1 MSFFISDAV
10 AEGAA
15 AAGSDG
21 GSSLMGLIPF
31 VLLFVIFYFFLIRPQ
46 SKRVKEHKNMLTT
59 LGKGDEVVTN
69 GGILGKIIAVGDEF
83 VTVEIANNTQV
94 KLQKQYIANLMPKG
108 TIKSAE

>member
-1 MSFFISDAV
+1 MSFFISDAM

-15 AAGSDG
+15 ATGSTEG
-21 GSSLMGLIPF
+21 SLMSLIPF
-31 VLLFVIFYFFLIRPQ
+31 ILLFVIFYFFLIRPQ

-69 GGILGKIIAVGDEF
+69 GGILGKIVSISDEF
-83 VTVEIANNTQV
+83 VTVEIATNTQV
-94 KLQKQYIANLMPKG
+94 KLQKQYIASLMPKG

>member
-1 MSFFISDAV
+1 MSFFISDAM

-15 AAGSDG
+15 ATGSTG
-21 GSSLMGLIPF
+21 GSLMSLIPF
-31 VLLFVIFYFFLIRPQ
+31 VLLFVIFYYFLIRPQ

-69 GGILGKIIAVGDEF
+69 GGILGKIVAINDEF
-83 VTVEIANNTQV
+83 VTVEIASNTQV
-94 KLQKQYIANLMPKG
+94 KLQKQYIASLMPKG

>member
-1 MSFFISDAV
+1 MSFFISDAM

-15 AAGSDG
+15 ATGSAEG
-21 GSSLMGLIPF
+21 SLMSLIPF
-31 VLLFVIFYFFLIRPQ
+31 ILLFVIFYFFLIRPQ

-69 GGILGKIIAVGDEF
+69 GGILGKIVSISDEF
-83 VTVEIANNTQV
+83 VTVEIAANTEV
-94 KLQKQYIANLMPKG
+94 KLQKQYIASLMPKG